1 MSFSV
6 HIEFSNQ
13 AFLLELVNVELVFY
27 LLFPVFVANDVVVH
41 HIFQDE
47 LVWPVGVK
55 RVVFLEI
62 DRKVGLYFRK
72 GHFSPSLL
80 QNALKNFVLSRYLWV
95 NEPVFG
101 ESELL
106 IKLNLFWKELNE
118 LLCPH
123 VSDWS
128 KRLFLSSIWVII
140 KVFFFLLLTTR
151 IWSLWILV
159 LCFHIFSVSEVSRVL
174 FVYLE
179 VLVLFGFIF
188 FRLFVELFIIVGLST
203 IVSMRLDYFHLRKFI
218 HGFTL
223 LGNRAQINF
232 FSFDGWWLW
241 LIQFEIDVQ
250 FFLFLRQIADPIVE
264 LVDFFLDF
272 SKFIIIFFKSLRGSS
287 LILEVALRSLVL
299 FLLSGQTTFIFR
311 TRFFLVVF

>member
-1 MSFSV
+1 MLMILTRSSMAMCPFSV

-13 AFLLELVNVELVFY
+13 AFLLELVDVELVFY

-72 GHFSPSLL
+72 GHFSPSLF
-80 QNALKNFVLSRYLWV
+80 QNAAEELRIIPIFLSWRTSWWV
-95 NEPVFG
+95 K
-101 ESELL
+101 LL

-128 KRLFLSSIWVII
+128 KRLLLSSIWVII
-140 KVFFFLLLTTR
+140 KVFFFFFLLLTTR
-151 IWSLWILV
+151 IWSLWVLV
-159 LCFHIFSVSEVSRVL
+159 FCFHIFSVSEVGRVL
-174 FVYLE
+174 FVHLE
-179 VLVLFGFIF
+179 VLLLFCFIF

-203 IVSMRLDYFHLRKFI
+203 IVSMRLDYFHLRKLI

-223 LGNRAQINF
+223 LGNCAQINF

-250 FFLFLRQIADPIVE
+250 FF
-264 LVDFFLDF
+264 F
-272 SKFIIIFFKSLRGSS
+272 SSAR
-287 LILEVALRSLVL
+287 
-299 FLLSGQTTFIFR
+299 
-311 TRFFLVVF
+311 